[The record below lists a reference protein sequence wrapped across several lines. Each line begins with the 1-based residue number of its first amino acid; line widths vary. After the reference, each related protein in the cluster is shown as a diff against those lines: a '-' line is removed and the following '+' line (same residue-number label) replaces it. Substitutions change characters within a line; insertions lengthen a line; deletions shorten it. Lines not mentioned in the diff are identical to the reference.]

1 MIRLKNMKI
10 RTQLFLLI
18 FAAGLFCFLLYN
30 FMWKYKWEVYELLQS
45 SSIIRQH
52 VLPGPRDDLWLT
64 IRTEALKYDIP
75 ESETDKEGN
84 KAIAPFFELADP
96 YTAVYI
102 YGIEDGLYRAG
113 RIPSYFDTGSSAFF
127 NSLYQWTDG
136 LGEYEQDLVVEFK
149 NGYAQVIVRF
159 LHPTFFVTPYFFFCF
174 GLCITVFFVIILFFI
189 SRKMNSVILLKQK
202 ILQMA
207 AGDLITPVPKLRQ
220 DEIGI
225 LAHELD
231 SLRVALHETITKE
244 QESRLANQDLISAL
258 SHDLRTPLTILNGYL
273 EIAKLN
279 QKPEMQEEYLN
290 RCLNKT
296 DEIRQMT
303 DRIFEYALVYEEAEL
318 PVLCDLPVSALH
330 RYLTENA
337 DFLRL
342 TGFPVSLELPKAL
355 TSPGQITEPGSQN
368 SAYFAGDETL
378 LTRIFN
384 NLFSNIIKYG
394 SKKEPVI
401 ITGSIEINHIS
412 ISLFNIVKQESSGI
426 ESTQIGL
433 KSVRKMMELMDGTLE
448 TEQQNAEFTVRLK
461 LPVYSDSRNGCFD
474 R

>member
-1 MIRLKNMKI
+1 MINFKNMKI

-30 FMWKYKWEVYELLQS
+30 SMWKYKWQVYELLQS
-45 SSIIRQH
+45 SPAILQH
-52 VLPGPRDDLWLT
+52 IFPGPQDDFWMT
-64 IRTEALKYDIP
+64 IRTEALNYDIP
-75 ESETDKEGN
+75 ESETDAEGN
-84 KAIAPFFELADP
+84 KAIAPFFEIADP
-96 YTAVYI
+96 YTSIYI

-113 RIPSYFDTGSSAFF
+113 TTPSYFDTGSSMFF
-127 NSLYQWTDG
+127 NSLYQWSDG
-136 LGEYEQDLVVEFK
+136 QGEYEQDLVVEFR
-149 NGYAQVIVRF
+149 NGYAQVIVHF
-159 LHPTFFVTPYFFFCF
+159 LHPTFFVAPYFFFCF
-174 GLCITVFFVIILFFI
+174 GLSMIIFFVVILLFI
-189 SRKMNSVILLKQK
+189 SRKVNSVILLKQK

-207 AGDLITPVPKLRQ
+207 AGDLTSPIPKLQQ

-231 SLRVALHETITKE
+231 GLRIALHETITQE

-279 QKPEMQEEYLN
+279 KKPEMQEEYLN

-318 PVLCDLPVSALH
+318 PVLSALPVGALYQ
-330 RYLTENA
+330 YLSENA

-342 TGFPVSLELPKAL
+342 TGFLVSLELPETL
-355 TSPGQITEPGSQN
+355 TSLSQSSEPKSQDTL
-368 SAYFAGDETL
+368 YFSGDETL

-394 SKKEPVI
+394 TKKELVI
-401 ITGSIEINHIS
+401 ITGSIATDHIL
-412 ISLFNIVKQESSGI
+412 ISLFNTVKQESSDI

-433 KSVRKMMELMDGTLE
+433 KSVRKMLELMGGTLQ
-448 TEQQNAEFTVRLK
+448 TEQNDVEYTVRLE
-461 LPVYSDSRNGCFD
+461 LPIYPCSSNG
-474 R
+474 